1 MEKKALTIK
10 VTLNPGHRMNYH
22 CHKNRD
28 EIWNIISGEGE
39 AIVDGEKRKVK
50 AGDVVVMPA
59 GCRHTIIAETELKII
74 EVQIG
79 QDISVH
85 DKQKFELEE

>member
-1 MEKKALTIK
+1 
-10 VTLNPGHRMNYH
+10 MNYH